1 MLMRILIDALND
13 GDHDNDD
20 DDDDEDDDN
29 RGVVSYNLRSI
40 ISHLKPTTFITTF

>member
-13 GDHDNDD
+13 GDHDDD

-29 RGVVSYNLRSI
+29 SGVVSYNLRSI